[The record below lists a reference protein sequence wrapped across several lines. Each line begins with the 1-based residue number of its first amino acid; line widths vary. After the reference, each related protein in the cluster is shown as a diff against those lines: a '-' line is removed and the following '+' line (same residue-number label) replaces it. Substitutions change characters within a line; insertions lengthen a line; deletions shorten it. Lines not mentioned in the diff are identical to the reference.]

1 MKVIL
6 ALGNPGD
13 KYAQTRH
20 NAGFLVIDQLAAG
33 QSAQFSNKP
42 KFFADIAE
50 LNSFTVNSSASAKP
64 PVIIIPREKI
74 LLVKP
79 TTYYNEV
86 GIAARALMDFY
97 KLTLDDLLIIH
108 DDTDLDFGKIRV
120 RKGGRDAGSNGLKSL
135 HAHIGSDFWHI
146 RIGTDNL
153 LRRQVSTDRFVMMNF
168 NSDELTIL
176 KNWTIPT
183 AQTMIHDFLSDH
195 ISAISVKL

>member
-6 ALGNPGD
+6 ALGNPGE
-13 KYAQTRH
+13 KYVHTRH
-20 NAGFLVIDQLAAG
+20 NAGFLVIDHLAAG
-33 QSAQFSNKP
+33 QSAHFSNKP

-50 LNSFTVNSSASAKP
+50 LNMSG
-64 PVIIIPREKI
+64 EKI

-86 GIAARALMDFY
+86 GISARAILDFY
-97 KLTLDDLLIIH
+97 KSTLDDLLIIH
-108 DDTDLDFGKIRV
+108 DDTALDFGKIRV

-153 LRRQVSTDRFVMMNF
+153 LRRQIGDVDFVLSKF
-168 NSDELTIL
+168 NADEQKIL
-176 KNWTIPT
+176 RDWTIPESIKLIGT
-183 AQTMIHDFLSDH
+183 FLDDT
-195 ISAISVKL
+195 IEPLSVKL

>member
-6 ALGNPGD
+6 ALGNPGE
-13 KYAQTRH
+13 KYTYTRH
-20 NAGFLVIDQLAAG
+20 NAGFLVVDQLAAK
-33 QSAQFSNKP
+33 QSAHFSNKP

-50 LNSFTVNSSASAKP
+50 LNSFTVDSAASTNSHTI
-64 PVIIIPREKI
+64 VPREKI

-79 TTYYNEV
+79 STYYNEV
-86 GIAARALMDFY
+86 GISARAILDFY
-97 KLTLDDLLIIH
+97 KLTLADLLIIH

-135 HAHIGSDFWHI
+135 HAHIGADFWHI

-176 KNWTIPT
+176 KNWAIPT
-183 AQTMIHDFLSDH
+183 ARTMIHDFLSDH

>member
-6 ALGNPGD
+6 ALGNPGE
-13 KYAQTRH
+13 KYVYTRH
-20 NAGFLVIDQLAAG
+20 NAGFLVIDHLAAG
-33 QSAQFSNKP
+33 QSAHFSNKP

-50 LNSFTVNSSASAKP
+50 LNMSG
-64 PVIIIPREKI
+64 EKI

-79 TTYYNEV
+79 NTYYNEV

-108 DDTDLDFGKIRV
+108 DDTALDFGKIRV

-153 LRRQVSTDRFVMMNF
+153 LRRQIGDVDFVLSKF
-168 NSDELTIL
+168 NADEQKIL
-176 KNWTIPT
+176 RDWTIPESIKLIGT
-183 AQTMIHDFLSDH
+183 FLDDTIEPLS
-195 ISAISVKL
+195 IKL

>member
-6 ALGNPGD
+6 ALGNPGE
-13 KYAQTRH
+13 KYTYTRH
-20 NAGFLVIDQLAAG
+20 NAGFLIIDQLAAG

-42 KFFADIAE
+42 KFLADIAE
-50 LNSFTVNSSASAKP
+50 LRNFTVNSAASTKP
-64 PVIIIPREKI
+64 PVIIPREKI

-135 HAHIGSDFWHI
+135 HAHIGADFWHI

-176 KNWTIPT
+176 KNWAIPT

>member
-1 MKVIL
+1 MKFIL
-6 ALGNPGD
+6 ALGNPGE
-13 KYAQTRH
+13 KYVHTRH
-20 NAGFLVIDQLAAG
+20 NAGFLVVNQLATE
-33 QSAQFSNKP
+33 QNAQFSNKP
-42 KFFADIAE
+42 KFFSDIAE
-50 LNSFTVNSSASAKP
+50 LNVSG
-64 PVIIIPREKI
+64 EKI

-97 KLTLDDLLIIH
+97 KLTLDDVLIIH

-153 LRRQVSTDRFVMMNF
+153 LRRQIGDVDFVLSKF
-168 NSDELTIL
+168 NADEQKIL
-176 KNWTIPT
+176 RDWTIPESIKLIGT
-183 AQTMIHDFLSDH
+183 FLDNT
-195 ISAISVKL
+195 IEPLSVKL

>member
-13 KYAQTRH
+13 KYTYTRH
-20 NAGFLVIDQLAAG
+20 NAGFLVVDQFATEQG
-33 QSAQFSNKP
+33 AQFSNKP

-50 LNSFTVNSSASAKP
+50 LNSFTVNSAANAKL
-64 PVIIIPREKI
+64 PVTIPREKI

-97 KLTLDDLLIIH
+97 KLTLDDVLIIH
-108 DDTDLDFGKIRV
+108 DDTALDFGKIRV

-135 HAHIGSDFWHI
+135 HTHIGADFWHI

-176 KNWTIPT
+176 KNWAIPT
-183 AQTMIHDFLSDH
+183 ARTMIHDFLSDH

>member
-6 ALGNPGD
+6 ALGNPGE
-13 KYAQTRH
+13 KYVHTRH
-20 NAGFLVIDQLAAG
+20 NAGFLVIDQLAAEQG
-33 QSAQFSNKP
+33 VQFSNKP

-50 LNSFTVNSSASAKP
+50 LNSFTVDSAASTKLPIA
-64 PVIIIPREKI
+64 IPREKV

-86 GIAARALMDFY
+86 GIAARAFLDFY
-97 KLTLDDLLIIH
+97 KLTLDNLLIIH
-108 DDTDLDFGKIRV
+108 DDADLDFGKIRI

-135 HAHIGSDFWHI
+135 HTHIGTDFWHI

-183 AQTMIHDFLSDH
+183 AQTMIHDFLSDQ

>member
-13 KYAQTRH
+13 KYTNTRH
-20 NAGFLVIDQLAAG
+20 NAGFLTIDKFAAELNVN
-33 QSAQFSNKP
+33 FINKP
-42 KFFADIAE
+42 KFAADIAE
-50 LNSFTVNSSASAKP
+50 LNISG
-64 PVIIIPREKI
+64 EKI

-79 TTYYNEV
+79 NTYYNEV
-86 GIAARALMDFY
+86 GISARAIMDFY

-146 RIGTDNL
+146 RIGTDSL
-153 LRRQVSTDRFVMMNF
+153 LRKQIGSVDFVLSKF
-168 NSDELTIL
+168 NSDEQKILQSWIFPESIKLINKFLNGTIES
-176 KNWTIPT
+176 
-183 AQTMIHDFLSDH
+183 F
-195 ISAISVKL
+195 SVKL

>member
-6 ALGNPGD
+6 ALGNPGE
-13 KYAQTRH
+13 KYVHTRH
-20 NAGFLVIDQLAAG
+20 NAGFLVIDQLAAEQG
-33 QSAQFSNKP
+33 AQFSNKP

-50 LNSFTVNSSASAKP
+50 LNNVKLASTANTKSRTTSP
-64 PVIIIPREKI
+64 QEKV

-86 GIAARALMDFY
+86 GVAARALLDFY
-97 KLTLDDLLIIH
+97 KLTLDDVLIIH
-108 DDTDLDFGKIRV
+108 DDTDLDFGKIRI

-183 AQTMIHDFLSDH
+183 AQTMIHNFLSDH

>member
-6 ALGNPGD
+6 ALGNPGE
-13 KYAQTRH
+13 KYAYTRH
-20 NAGFLVIDQLAAG
+20 NAGFLIIDQLAAE

-50 LNSFTVNSSASAKP
+50 LNMSG
-64 PVIIIPREKI
+64 EKI

-86 GIAARALMDFY
+86 GIAARAILDFY

-108 DDTDLDFGKIRV
+108 DDTALEFGKIRI

-135 HAHIGSDFWHI
+135 HAHIGADFWHI

-153 LRRQVSTDRFVMMNF
+153 LRRQIGDVDFVLSKFNTDERK
-168 NSDELTIL
+168 IL
-176 KNWTIPT
+176 RDWTIPEAIKLIGT
-183 AQTMIHDFLSDH
+183 FLDGT
-195 ISAISVKL
+195 IEPLSVKL

>member
-6 ALGNPGD
+6 ALGNPGE
-13 KYAQTRH
+13 KYVHTRH
-20 NAGFLVIDQLAAG
+20 NAGFLVIDQLAAEQG
-33 QSAQFSNKP
+33 AQFSNKP

-50 LNSFTVNSSASAKP
+50 LNMSGK
-64 PVIIIPREKI
+64 KI

-86 GIAARALMDFY
+86 GISARAILDFY

-108 DDTDLDFGKIRV
+108 DDTALDFGKIRV

-153 LRRQVSTDRFVMMNF
+153 LRRQIGDVDFVLSKF
-168 NSDELTIL
+168 NADEQKIL
-176 KNWTIPT
+176 RDWTIPESIKLIGT
-183 AQTMIHDFLSDH
+183 FLDDT
-195 ISAISVKL
+195 IEPLSVKL

>member
-13 KYAQTRH
+13 KYTYTRH
-20 NAGFLVIDQLAAG
+20 NAGFLVVDQLAVEQG
-33 QSAQFSNKP
+33 AQFSNKP

-50 LNSFTVNSSASAKP
+50 LNSFTVDSAASAKSHST
-64 PVIIIPREKI
+64 VPREKI

-86 GIAARALMDFY
+86 GISARAILDFY
-97 KLTLDDLLIIH
+97 KLTLADLLIIH

-120 RKGGRDAGSNGLKSL
+120 RKGGHDAGSNGLKSL

-176 KNWTIPT
+176 KNWAIPT
-183 AQTMIHDFLSDH
+183 ARTMIHDFLSDH

>member
-6 ALGNPGD
+6 ALGNPGE
-13 KYAQTRH
+13 KYVHTRH
-20 NAGFLVIDQLAAG
+20 NAGFLVVDQLAAEQG
-33 QSAQFSNKP
+33 TQFSNKP
-42 KFFADIAE
+42 KFSADIAE
-50 LNSFTVNSSASAKP
+50 LNSFTVDSAASAKL
-64 PVIIIPREKI
+64 PVTISREKVI
-74 LLVKP
+74 LVKP

-86 GIAARALMDFY
+86 GVAARALMDFY
-97 KLTLDDLLIIH
+97 KLTLDDLLVIH
-108 DDTDLDFGKIRV
+108 DDTDLDFGKIRI

-176 KNWTIPT
+176 KNWAIPT
-183 AQTMIHDFLSDH
+183 ARTMIHDFLSDH

>member
-6 ALGNPGD
+6 ALGNPGE
-13 KYAQTRH
+13 KYVHTRH
-20 NAGFLVIDQLAAG
+20 NTGFLVVDQLAAEQG
-33 QSAQFSNKP
+33 VQFSNKP
-42 KFFADIAE
+42 KFSADIAE
-50 LNSFTVNSSASAKP
+50 LRNFTVDSAASAKP
-64 PVIIIPREKI
+64 PVTIPREKI

-86 GIAARALMDFY
+86 GIAARAIMDFY

-176 KNWTIPT
+176 KNWAIPT
-183 AQTMIHDFLSDH
+183 ARTMIHDFLSDH

>member
-6 ALGNPGD
+6 ALGNPGE
-13 KYAQTRH
+13 KYAYTRH
-20 NAGFLVIDQLAAG
+20 NAGFLVVDQLAAEQG
-33 QSAQFSNKP
+33 AHFSNKP

-50 LNSFTVNSSASAKP
+50 LNSFTVNSAANAKP
-64 PVIIIPREKI
+64 PVTIPREKI

-86 GIAARALMDFY
+86 GISARAILDFY

-108 DDTDLDFGKIRV
+108 DDTALDFGKIRI

-135 HAHIGSDFWHI
+135 HTHIGSDFWHI

>member
-13 KYAQTRH
+13 KYAYTRH
-20 NAGFLVIDQLAAG
+20 NAGFLIIDQLAAE

-42 KFFADIAE
+42 KFSADIAE
-50 LNSFTVNSSASAKP
+50 LNISG
-64 PVIIIPREKI
+64 EKI

-97 KLTLDDLLIIH
+97 KLTLDDVLIIH

-135 HAHIGSDFWHI
+135 HAHIGADFWHI

-153 LRRQVSTDRFVMMNF
+153 LRRQIGDVDFVLSKFNTDERK
-168 NSDELTIL
+168 IL
-176 KNWTIPT
+176 RDWTIPKALKLIGT
-183 AQTMIHDFLSDH
+183 FLDGT
-195 ISAISVKL
+195 IEPLSVKL

>member
-13 KYAQTRH
+13 KYTYTRH
-20 NAGFLVIDQLAAG
+20 NAGFLVVDQLAAG

-50 LNSFTVNSSASAKP
+50 LNSVKLASTADAKSSTASP
-64 PVIIIPREKI
+64 QEKV

-86 GIAARALMDFY
+86 GVAARALMDFY
-97 KLTLDDLLIIH
+97 KLTLDDLLVIH

-135 HAHIGSDFWHI
+135 HTHIGADFWHI

-176 KNWTIPT
+176 KNWAIPT
-183 AQTMIHDFLSDH
+183 VRTMIHDFLSDQ

>member
-6 ALGNPGD
+6 ALGNPGE
-13 KYAQTRH
+13 KYVHTRH
-20 NAGFLVIDQLAAG
+20 NAGFLVVNQFAAE
-33 QSAQFSNKP
+33 QNAHFSNKP

-50 LNSFTVNSSASAKP
+50 LNSFTVDSTASTKSHTT
-64 PVIIIPREKI
+64 IPQEKI

-86 GIAARALMDFY
+86 GIAARAILDFY

-176 KNWTIPT
+176 KNWAIPT
-183 AQTMIHDFLSDH
+183 ARTMIHDFLSDQ

>member
-6 ALGNPGD
+6 ALGNPGE
-13 KYAQTRH
+13 KYAYTRH

-50 LNSFTVNSSASAKP
+50 LNMSGK
-64 PVIIIPREKI
+64 KI

-86 GIAARALMDFY
+86 GISARAILDFY

-108 DDTDLDFGKIRV
+108 DDTALDFGKIRV

-153 LRRQVSTDRFVMMNF
+153 LRRQIGDVDFVLSKF
-168 NSDELTIL
+168 NADERTIL
-176 KNWTIPT
+176 RDWTIPEAIKLIGT
-183 AQTMIHDFLSDH
+183 FLDDT
-195 ISAISVKL
+195 IEPISVKL

>member
-6 ALGNPGD
+6 ALGNPGE
-13 KYAQTRH
+13 KYTYTRH
-20 NAGFLVIDQLAAG
+20 NAGFLVVDQLAAK
-33 QSAQFSNKP
+33 QSAHFSNKP

-50 LNSFTVNSSASAKP
+50 LNSFTVDSAASTNSHTI
-64 PVIIIPREKI
+64 VPREKI

-86 GIAARALMDFY
+86 GISARAILDFY
-97 KLTLDDLLIIH
+97 KLTLADLLIIH

-176 KNWTIPT
+176 KNWAIPT
-183 AQTMIHDFLSDH
+183 ARTMIHDFLSDH

>member
-6 ALGNPGD
+6 ALGNPGE
-13 KYAQTRH
+13 KYVHTRH
-20 NAGFLVIDQLAAG
+20 NAGFLVVNQLAPEQG
-33 QSAQFSNKP
+33 AQFSNKP

-50 LNSFTVNSSASAKP
+50 LNSFTVNSAANANSHTI
-64 PVIIIPREKI
+64 VPREKI

-86 GIAARALMDFY
+86 GIAARAILDFY

-153 LRRQVSTDRFVMMNF
+153 LRRQVSTDHFVMMNF

-176 KNWTIPT
+176 KNWAIPT
-183 AQTMIHDFLSDH
+183 TRTMIHDFLSDH

>member
-6 ALGNPGD
+6 ALGNPGE
-13 KYAQTRH
+13 KYVHTRH

-33 QSAQFSNKP
+33 QSAHFSNKP

-50 LNSFTVNSSASAKP
+50 LNSFTVDSAASTNSHTI
-64 PVIIIPREKI
+64 VPREKI

-183 AQTMIHDFLSDH
+183 AQTMIHDFLSDQ
-195 ISAISVKL
+195 ISAISIKL

>member
-6 ALGNPGD
+6 ALGNPGE
-13 KYAQTRH
+13 KYVHTRH
-20 NAGFLVIDQLAAG
+20 NTGFLVIDHLAAG
-33 QSAQFSNKP
+33 QSAHFSNKL

-50 LNSFTVNSSASAKP
+50 LNMSG
-64 PVIIIPREKI
+64 EKI

-86 GIAARALMDFY
+86 GIAARAILDFY
-97 KLTLDDLLIIH
+97 KLALDDLLIIH

-153 LRRQVSTDRFVMMNF
+153 LRRQIGDVDFVLSKF
-168 NSDELTIL
+168 NADEQKIL
-176 KNWTIPT
+176 RDWTIPESIKLIGT
-183 AQTMIHDFLSDH
+183 FLDDTIEPLS
-195 ISAISVKL
+195 IKL

>member
-1 MKVIL
+1 MKFIL
-6 ALGNPGD
+6 ALGNPGE
-13 KYAQTRH
+13 KYVHTRH
-20 NAGFLVIDQLAAG
+20 NAGFLVVNQLAAEQG
-33 QSAQFSNKP
+33 AQFSNKP

-50 LNSFTVNSSASAKP
+50 LNMSG
-64 PVIIIPREKI
+64 EKI

-86 GIAARALMDFY
+86 GIAARAILDFY

>member
-6 ALGNPGD
+6 ALGNPGE
-13 KYAQTRH
+13 KYTYTRH
-20 NAGFLVIDQLAAG
+20 NAGFLVVDQLAAK
-33 QSAQFSNKP
+33 QSAHFSNKP

-50 LNSFTVNSSASAKP
+50 LNSFTVDSAASTNSHTI
-64 PVIIIPREKI
+64 VPREKI

-79 TTYYNEV
+79 TTYYNKV
-86 GIAARALMDFY
+86 GISARAILDFY
-97 KLTLDDLLIIH
+97 KLTLADLLIIH

-135 HAHIGSDFWHI
+135 HAHIGADFWHI

-176 KNWTIPT
+176 KNWAIPT
-183 AQTMIHDFLSDH
+183 ARTMIHDFLSDH

>member
-6 ALGNPGD
+6 ALGNPGE
-13 KYAQTRH
+13 KYVHTRH

-50 LNSFTVNSSASAKP
+50 LNSFTVDSAASTKSHTT
-64 PVIIIPREKI
+64 IPQEKI

-86 GIAARALMDFY
+86 GIAARAILDFY
-97 KLTLDDLLIIH
+97 KLALDNLLIIH
-108 DDTDLDFGKIRV
+108 DDTDLDFGKIRI

-153 LRRQVSTDRFVMMNF
+153 LRRQIGDVDFVLSKF
-168 NSDELTIL
+168 NADEQKIL
-176 KNWTIPT
+176 RDWTIPESIKLIGT
-183 AQTMIHDFLSDH
+183 FLDDTIEPLS
-195 ISAISVKL
+195 IKL

>member
-1 MKVIL
+1 MKIIL
-6 ALGNPGD
+6 ALGNPGE
-13 KYAQTRH
+13 KYVHTRH
-20 NAGFLVIDQLAAG
+20 NAGFLVVNQLAAEQG
-33 QSAQFSNKP
+33 AQFSNKP

-50 LNSFTVNSSASAKP
+50 LNMSG
-64 PVIIIPREKI
+64 EKI

-86 GIAARALMDFY
+86 GISARAILDFY

-108 DDTDLDFGKIRV
+108 DDTALDFGKIRI

-183 AQTMIHDFLSDH
+183 AQTVIHDFLSDH
-195 ISAISVKL
+195 ISAVSVKL